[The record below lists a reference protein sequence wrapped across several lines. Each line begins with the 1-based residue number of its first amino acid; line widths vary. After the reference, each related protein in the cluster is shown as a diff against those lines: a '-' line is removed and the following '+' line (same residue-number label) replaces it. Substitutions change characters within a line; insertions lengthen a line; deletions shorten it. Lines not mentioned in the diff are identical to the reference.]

1 MKRVLSWS
9 RFVLFGCNNTIYLRE
24 RERERERENKRKHN
38 TCLEKEEKKERMH
51 EKKMHEHVTCKN

>member
-24 RERERERENKRKHN
+24 REREREREQKETQHMLRKGR
-38 TCLEKEEKKERMH
+38 KER
-51 EKKMHEHVTCKN
+51 TYA